1 MAISSSKPIK
11 KKTLYKTRLSMPNKT
26 YKDKFTSFILIILWS
41 SPKADALCLL
51 GS

>member
-1 MAISSSKPIK
+1 
-11 KKTLYKTRLSMPNKT
+11 MPNKT